1 MRKRPTLFPP
11 PEPTPLFFFP
21 HFMST
26 PSACLRFSG
35 SCPVSA
41 TSTFRANATQRNTTQ
56 RNATFAVSLKNMPPA
71 PVPHPT
77 LPRPSS
83 SLPPRLA
90 SLSFSPAPA
99 VVLVFVYC
107 CLLSSVFCLLSSVF
121 RLPSSASACPCPG
134 SAPACPG
141 YLPQC
146 APLPSSSSSFAYAT
160 PCPPPPFQFNSTTC
174 LLAAAVSSYCL
185 LLRCSIAPP
194 APCMFCVSYQIDPAP
209 QASNCQFYSP
219 LAPHL
224 FCSIFCFAS
233 PPAAAAPLCQLY
245 YIPPRPRRVNCVTH
259 AKNDNN
265 PKTKKE
271 KHHFT
276 SNNKTN
282 FIRYES
288 YLPMYLSQSLLLRRE
303 IFFSCCMHSLEF
315 LKWVTTVRRP

>member
-1 MRKRPTLFPP
+1 MRMMRKRPTLPP
-11 PEPTPLFFFP
+11 PRGNPPFFLPPLYVHALRLSPF
-21 HFMST
+21 
-26 PSACLRFSG
+26 LRFL
-35 SCPVSA
+35 PR
-41 TSTFRANATQRNTTQ
+41 FRHVNFPSKRNATHNTTQ
-56 RNATFAVSLKNMPPA
+56 RNICRLSKKYATRTRA
-71 PVPHPT
+71 PPHPSPT
-77 LPRPSS
+77 LFISASAPSQS
-83 SLPPRLA
+83 IF
-90 SLSFSPAPA
+90 FSGP
-99 VVLVFVYC
+99 C
-107 CLLSSVFCLLSSVF
+107 CCFGLCILLSSVF
-121 RLPSSASACPCPG
+121 RLLPSVFCLPSSVSACPCPG
-134 SAPACPG
+134 PAPACPG